1 MGYQN
6 QAWLDQWREPVIE
19 PDQLI
24 CDPHHHLW
32 DHITHRYL
40 LDEFKQDIDSGHRVV
55 STVFVECA
63 SMYNVDAAVALAPVG
78 ETEFVNGVAAMSA
91 SGAYGTGRVAA
102 GIVGFAELAPRGLS
116 FDAWFYHPQLKELI
130 DLAGAFPNTQIILD
144 HFGGPLG
151 IGPYEG
157 KAAEVFEVWRRD
169 MMHLAKRP
177 NVAVKLGGL
186 VMPINGF
193 GLHKR

>member
-6 QAWLDQWREPVIE
+6 QAWLDQWREPVID

-32 DHITHRYL
+32 DHVTHRYL
-40 LDEFKQDIDSGHRVV
+40 LDEFKQDLDSGHRVV

-91 SGAYGTGRVAA
+91 SGAYGTGRIAA
-102 GIVGFAELAPRGLS
+102 GIVGFA
-116 FDAWFYHPQLKELI
+116 
-130 DLAGAFPNTQIILD
+130 DLM
-144 HFGGPLG
+144 LG
-151 IGPYEG
+151 
-157 KAAEVFEVWRRD
+157 R
-169 MMHLAKRP
+169 
-177 NVAVKLGGL
+177 
-186 VMPINGF
+186 
-193 GLHKR
+193 